1 MTGLLNNP
9 DASLNKKITIN
20 NMVILVMLPLIN
32 NAPSTNFSRNRFT
45 FLLVLKTVQ
54 RNADDIK
61 VKLRKYY
68 KHVTFCIDIVS
79 LWFNAQYFNC
89 LVGCSSNL
97 VLKN

>member
-1 MTGLLNNP
+1 
-9 DASLNKKITIN
+9 
-20 NMVILVMLPLIN
+20 
-32 NAPSTNFSRNRFT
+32 
-45 FLLVLKTVQ
+45 LVLKTVQ

-89 LVGCSSNL
+89 LFGCSSNL

>member
-20 NMVILVMLPLIN
+20 NMVILVILPLNN

-54 RNADDIK
+54 RNSDDIK
-61 VKLRKYY
+61 TKLRNYY
-68 KHVTFCIDIVS
+68 KRVTFYMSIV
-79 LWFNAQYFNC
+79 
-89 LVGCSSNL
+89 
-97 VLKN
+97 